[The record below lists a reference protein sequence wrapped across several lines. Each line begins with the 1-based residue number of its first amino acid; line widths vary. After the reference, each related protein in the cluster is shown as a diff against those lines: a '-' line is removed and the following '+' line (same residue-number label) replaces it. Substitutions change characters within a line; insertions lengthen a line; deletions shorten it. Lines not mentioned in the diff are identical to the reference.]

1 MSQYAVPT
9 QKIKVLIIDNSAL
22 VRGLLKEVI
31 NSCPEMQAV
40 GVATNPVQA
49 LDMFTALKPDVVT
62 LDMEMPEMDGLIFLE
77 KLMRLRPTPV
87 LIISSL
93 TERGSQAALRAL
105 ELGAVDFLAKP
116 RLGISEG
123 MREYGDDITD
133 KIRAAS
139 LNQSRMAR
147 QMALRNTSHDVLP
160 DLGNRITSTEKI
172 IILGASTGGTEAI
185 KEFLIQL
192 PADAPGILI
201 AQHMP
206 AAFTKSFAARLDSL
220 CKIRVIEAQGN
231 ERILPGHAFIA
242 PGHSHL
248 LLKRSG
254 ANYMT
259 ELSQS
264 APVNHHR
271 PSVEV
276 LFRSAAKHAGKNV
289 IGVMLTGMG
298 KDGANA
304 MLEMRQAGAY
314 NFAQNEETCVVFGMP
329 REAIA
334 VGAVDEVVPIQ
345 NMAQRVLIKLAQSG
359 ARNLAV

>member
-1 MSQYAVPT
+1 MAPK
-9 QKIKVLIIDNSAL
+9 KIKVLIVDDSAL
-22 VRGLLKEVI
+22 IRSILKEII
-31 NSCPEMQAV
+31 NNFPDMETVGAASNPLQAR
-40 GVATNPVQA
+40 GMIRSLN
-49 LDMFTALKPDVVT
+49 PDVLT
-62 LDMEMPEMDGLIFLE
+62 LDVEMPEMDGLTFLE
-77 KLMRLRPTPV
+77 QLMRLHPMPV
-87 LIISSL
+87 LMISSL
-93 TERGSQAALRAL
+93 TERGSEAALRAL

-123 MREYGDDITD
+123 MREYADDFAD
-133 KIRAAS
+133 KIRAAYLTKSRLPQQPAHSES
-139 LNQSRMAR
+139 LNE
-147 QMALRNTSHDVLP
+147 LLP
-160 DLGNRITSTEKI
+160 SLGNRIASTEKI

-185 KEFLIQL
+185 KEFLIRL

-201 AQHMP
+201 TQHMP
-206 AAFTKSFAARLDSL
+206 EAFTKSFAARLDSL
-220 CKIRVIEAQGN
+220 CKIRVVESQGN
-231 ERILPGHAFIA
+231 ERVLPGHAFIA

-276 LFRSAAKHAGKNV
+276 LFRSAAINAGKNV

-334 VGAVDEVVPIQ
+334 VGAVDEIVPIQ
-345 NMAQRVLIKLAQSG
+345 DMAQRVLIKLSLSG
-359 ARNLAV
+359 DLNIRV